1 MRIVKKRRRLSKAKI
16 KYVASWTSRLLKNKQ
31 TKKIS
36 LAFPVQAVIKFA
48 VFFLL
53 SFLLKKKGRKK
64 RKIDTFLFFF
74 YHHHL
79 LKKAFRTPQFLE
91 DIYSFTVGFFLFCF
105 FEQVHLEKRKQHLN
119 LHGKRTLYSY
129 LLENKYNKTVQK
141 GNKNFS
147 TCYWDSCKF
156 VFSSMACL
164 TISASFKRSTLSQ
177 NALPAKDIWHVETYR
192 RNSKEHDWNMWHGL
206 NCSWPMSASKT
217 PILNPIS
224 VSIE

>member
-74 YHHHL
+74 L
-79 LKKAFRTPQFLE
+79 SPSFVKK
-91 DIYSFTVGFFLFCF
+91 SFSYPTV
-105 FEQVHLEKRKQHLN
+105 
-119 LHGKRTLYSY
+119 
-129 LLENKYNKTVQK
+129 
-141 GNKNFS
+141 
-147 TCYWDSCKF
+147 
-156 VFSSMACL
+156 
-164 TISASFKRSTLSQ
+164 
-177 NALPAKDIWHVETYR
+177 P
-192 RNSKEHDWNMWHGL
+192 
-206 NCSWPMSASKT
+206 
-217 PILNPIS
+217 
-224 VSIE
+224 

>member
-74 YHHHL
+74 LSPSFVKKSFSYPTVPWRYL
-79 LKKAFRTPQFLE
+79 QFYSRFFFVLFFRAGPFGEKKTALK
-91 DIYSFTVGFFLFCF
+91 FTWKKDSLQLFAW
-105 FEQVHLEKRKQHLN
+105 EQ
-119 LHGKRTLYSY
+119 
-129 LLENKYNKTVQK
+129 
-141 GNKNFS
+141 
-147 TCYWDSCKF
+147 
-156 VFSSMACL
+156 
-164 TISASFKRSTLSQ
+164 I
-177 NALPAKDIWHVETYR
+177 
-192 RNSKEHDWNMWHGL
+192 
-206 NCSWPMSASKT
+206 
-217 PILNPIS
+217 
-224 VSIE
+224 